1 MVRPGVHL
9 DEDWEILLL
18 DAVEDDAWEVDG
30 SQRRR
35 IYVGTCAFE
44 KRDPVTE
51 RRISFRIFRGR
62 LRMPT
67 PPVRF
72 QVGPRVQSPIRWDS
86 FSGLSP
92 TESDPS
98 EDYVPSEKS
107 ESMDSPPV
115 PEHVTVSEEEDV
127 AMTEADME
135 RNADFFLEQVCDE
148 DGMLKEDFFEEAK
161 DSMAKFLRKK
171 RGGSL

>member
-18 DAVEDDAWEVDG
+18 DAAEDDAWEVDD
-30 SQRRR
+30 SQKRR

-44 KRDPVTE
+44 KRDPITE
-51 RRISFRIFRGR
+51 RRISFRIFSGR

-72 QVGPRVQSPIRWDS
+72 QVGPRVQSLIRWDS

-92 TESDPS
+92 TESYPS
-98 EDYVPSEKS
+98 EDYEPSEKS
-107 ESMDSPPV
+107 ESVDSPPV
-115 PEHVTVSEEEDV
+115 PEHVSDSEEEDV
-127 AMTEADME
+127 EVGRAH
-135 RNADFFLEQVCDE
+135 V
-148 DGMLKEDFFEEAK
+148 
-161 DSMAKFLRKK
+161 
-171 RGGSL
+171 